1 MKLIIIRIVILLALS
16 TLRAHAGW
24 FDSKE
29 QQQRIEQQ
37 EQQLADQR
45 KSTGTWQII
54 AGVATIGAII
64 LFTVGTAIGSTIRR
78 HGKAK

>member
-1 MKLIIIRIVILLALS
+1 MKLTIILIILLLGS
-16 TLRAHAGW
+16 PLRTHAGW
-24 FDSKE
+24 FDSKD

-45 KSTGTWQII
+45 NSTGTWQIV
-54 AGVATIGAII
+54 AGVATIGAVI

-78 HGKAK
+78 HGKTK

>member
-1 MKLIIIRIVILLALS
+1 MKLILTILLLLFS
-16 TLRAHAGW
+16 PLRTHAGW
-24 FDSKE
+24 FDSKD

-37 EQQLADQR
+37 DQQLADQR

-54 AGVATIGAII
+54 AGAATIGAVI

>member
-1 MKLIIIRIVILLALS
+1 MKLILTILLLLS
-16 TLRAHAGW
+16 PLRTHAGL

-29 QQQRIEQQ
+29 QQQHIERQ

-54 AGVATIGAII
+54 AGIATIGAVI

-78 HGKAK
+78 HGKTK